1 MVDDECFWPEKV
13 SVGEVVYPPGGI
25 FGPRQQRNLQ
35 LVMVHT
41 GYLTIWIDGMPR
53 TATANTVGVL
63 FPGHE
68 ERFVFA
74 EESETWH
81 SWLHVFRP
89 HFPEALLNRLNQLP
103 WPLPLSPA
111 MSDLTHEALALKHS
125 PLPTTSELLKALAVQ
140 MIWRYIGEGELQVNG
155 TTAPLDHAVENARH
169 FISVHLTE
177 PLTLDTIA
185 AASAISPAHLIRL
198 FRAQLNTTPMNY
210 LWERRVAMGIELL
223 LQTGL
228 GVGEIA
234 TRCGFQTSHHFSRR
248 VRQATGFTPLEV
260 REQSW
265 QSH

>member
-1 MVDDECFWPEKV
+1 VAE
-13 SVGEVVYPPGGI
+13 
-25 FGPRQQRNLQ
+25 
-35 LVMVHT
+35 
-41 GYLTIWIDGMPR
+41 IDG
-53 TATANTVGVL
+53 NVSDTVGVL

-68 ERFVFA
+68 ERFAFA

-89 HFPEALLNRLNQLP
+89 QFPETLLHRLNQPP

-111 MSDLTHEALALKHS
+111 MSDLTREALALRQS
-125 PLPTTSELLKALAVQ
+125 PLPTATELLKSLAVQ
-140 MIWRYIGEGELQVNG
+140 MLWRYIGEGELQMNG
-155 TTAPLDHAVENARH
+155 TTAPLDLAVEHARR

-185 AASAISPAHLIRL
+185 AAAAVSPAHLIRL

-234 TRCGFQTSHHFSRR
+234 NSCGFQTSQHFSRR
-248 VRQATGFTPLEV
+248 VRQVTGLTPLEV
-260 REQSW
+260 REQS
-265 QSH
+265 